1 MHPFSVRR
9 LLDHSA
15 VYTIGNMVKGRDIR
29 ETLRALRGGRLL
41 FLPHAIQQMTRPER
55 MIDRHEIRNVVEH
68 GEVIED
74 YPNDARG
81 HSCLML
87 GFGFGGRPLHVVCA
101 PKDEYIAVI
110 TAYLPDPA
118 EWSDDCR
125 VRKKP

>member
-1 MHPFSVRR
+1 
-9 LLDHSA
+9 
-15 VYTIGNMVKGRDIR
+15 MVKGGEI
-29 ETLRALRGGRLL
+29 EEKLRALRGGRLL

-55 MIDRHEIRNVVEH
+55 MISRQEVRNVVEH

-87 GFGFGGRPLHVVCA
+87 GFGTDRRPIHVVCA
-101 PKDEYIAVI
+101 PKNEYLAII
-110 TAYLPDPA
+110 TAYLPNPD
-118 EWSDDCR
+118 EWTGGCR